1 MSKVL
6 FVARA
11 EPLPRPGWPVI
22 FAGMELWATEFIW
35 AQRVLS
41 CPGCRVTEA
50 TRRAMDPR
58 VRHLNIAVL
67 TAGAALCAAAVTR
80 YLYCYG
86 VVVPWDWRLSGVHSA
101 CSSGRIPSCVRS

>member
-6 FVARA
+6 FVARVEA
-11 EPLPRPGWPVI
+11 LPGPGWPVI
-22 FAGMELWATEFIW
+22 FAGMALWATEFRW

-58 VRHLNIAVL
+58 VRRLNIAVL
-67 TAGAALCAAAVTR
+67 TAGAALCAAAVTG
-80 YLYCYG
+80 YLYRYG
-86 VVVPWDWRLSGVHSA
+86 VVVPWGI
-101 CSSGRIPSCVRS
+101 GG